1 MFRIESGG
9 KVSNTKVLYNGEQI
23 GYVEKLELKIDS
35 AEEKT
40 KLVLTLISP
49 QSDIKIEDSDVQVIE
64 KIIKNKEIKKKKTTE
79 TYELE

>member
-35 AEEKT
+35 TEEKT